1 MKLETKRQFFLGIKR
16 GIPIAIGYFPV
27 SFTFGL
33 MATKGGI
40 PAWLT
45 VLISISNLTSA
56 GQFAGVN
63 LMIAS
68 ASYYEIALTTFLIN
82 LRYML
87 MSMSLSQKLKR
98 PMSII
103 KRMILGYGIT
113 DEIFAVAMSEN
124 GLKDNKVTA
133 SYMYGLILGPFLG
146 WTLGTLFGAYTS
158 GILPQ
163 RLSEAMG
170 IALYGMFIAI
180 IIPPARNSMKIFM
193 VILIAVLCTIL
204 MYYVPVFKSI
214 SEGFRIII
222 ATIIAAG
229 IGAAL
234 FPVEEREEVCEE

>member
-1 MKLETKRQFFLGIKR
+1 MKVETKRHFFLGIKR
-16 GIPIAIGYFPV
+16 GVPIAIGYFPV

-45 VLISISNLTSA
+45 VLISVSNLTSA

-98 PMSII
+98 PMSLI

-113 DEIFAVAMSEN
+113 DEIFAVAVSEN
-124 GLKDNKVTA
+124 GLEGKKVTA

-146 WTLGTLFGAYTS
+146 WSLGTLCGAYTS

-163 RLSEAMG
+163 RLSDAMG

-180 IIPPARNSMKIFM
+180 IVPPARNSIK
-193 VILIAVLCTIL
+193 ILIVIVISVLCTVL
-204 MYYVPVFKSI
+204 MYYVPVFHNI

-222 ATIIAAG
+222 ATVVAAG
-229 IGAAL
+229 IGAVL